1 MQNLPK
7 KFIKYA
13 VVGLIGTFTHLSI
26 LGFLVE
32 VLHFSPIVGTT
43 IGFLV
48 TVIISYYL
56 NYRWTFSS
64 SSKHIIALPRYTAVS
79 LIGLCLNTG
88 IMFLTVNVFH
98 LWYVIGQT
106 IAVIMIPLSNF
117 FLNSHWS
124 FKTWR

>member
-1 MQNLPK
+1 MQKIPK

-13 VVGLIGTFTHLSI
+13 VVGAIGTFTHLSI

-32 VLHFSPIVGTT
+32 VLHFSPIVSTT
-43 IGFLV
+43 IGFII

-56 NYRWTFSS
+56 NYRWTFNST
-64 SSKHIIALPRYTAVS
+64 SKHTVTLPRYTAVS
-79 LIGLCLNTG
+79 LIGFCLNTG